1 MSIYKKTLTGLA
13 CAAAFLTVNTASAG
27 NIYLTGHDVLLHS
40 GQNGYDNL
48 ILDYLRA
55 GSEPAAD
62 YNIGFVRG
70 FSGSVGSV
78 GVNTLEGFGTIT
90 TRDLT
95 SFTGGADFSTF
106 LSTVDVLVIPSH
118 TSCGGC
124 DLNSADADILES
136 FAPEIAAFFNA
147 GGDIYANSGA
157 SDSTFYNFLPAS
169 AVASAA
175 SISGSTGFTATADGT
190 AIGIASNMING
201 FPTHNRF
208 FDIASAFT
216 VFETRGSEII
226 SIGLRDGT
234 IGGGGII
241 ITPPPTSVPE
251 PSILSLL
258 AISLLGLGI
267 IRRRKEV

>member
-1 MSIYKKTLTGLA
+1 MSIYKRTLAGLA
-13 CAAAFLTVNTASAG
+13 CATAAFLAINTASAG

-40 GQNGYDNL
+40 GQNGYDNV

-55 GSEPAAD
+55 GSEPAAN
-62 YNIGFVRG
+62 YNIGLVRG
-70 FSGSVGSV
+70 FDGSVGTV
-78 GVNTLEGFGTIT
+78 GTNTLEGFGTIT

-95 SFTGGADFSTF
+95 SFADSASFSAF

-124 DLNSADADILES
+124 DLSSADADILES
-136 FAPEIAAFFNA
+136 FASGIAAFFNA

-157 SDSTFYNFLPAS
+157 TDTTFYNFLPAS
-169 AVASAA
+169 AVASGT
-175 SISGSTGFTATADGT
+175 SISGSTGFTATAAGT
-190 AIGIASNMING
+190 AIGITSDMING

-208 FDIASAFT
+208 FDFAPVFT
-216 VFETRGSEII
+216 TFETRDTEVI
-226 SIGLRDGT
+226 SIGLRGGT

-241 ITPPPTSVPE
+241 ITSVPE